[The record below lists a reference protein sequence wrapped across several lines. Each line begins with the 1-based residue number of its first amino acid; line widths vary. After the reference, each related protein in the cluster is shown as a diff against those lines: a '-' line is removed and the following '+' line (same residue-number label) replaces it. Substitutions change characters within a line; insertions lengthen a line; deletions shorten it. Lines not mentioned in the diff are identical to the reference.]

1 MRKSVFSLLAIL
13 ALCLNLL
20 PGTAWAAEDPDGSVP
35 DLRAAPGDINM
46 AYQYFVFAQGVPIVI
61 RQNGSIT
68 SIYDTEGNL
77 LSGDTD
83 VSSHAVYGG
92 WYDSGNSHTG
102 GASIVMESG
111 TVKEIYGGSF
121 GDVLDGNTNIV
132 LDGGTVGWV
141 FGGGNQSEVTGTAH
155 VTVNSGAKV
164 WGQKI
169 SDPSADLGAV
179 YGGGYAGTVSST
191 EVVFNGGDAG
201 WIYGGGNGG
210 CTCTSTHVKFMG
222 QADGYIEVYGGGYGG
237 SVGTAVVEFHAA
249 GPAPD
254 GRAAFVSGS
263 GWNDQV
269 DTVEIIIGESCDPP
283 GDNGLYQGS
292 FFAKNPFNDAS
303 TVSSAVFEVH
313 AACDSSG
320 VIRPRLAGVNGE
332 GVAGTTAVQVFGD
345 ANTDQNYD
353 FGLYG
358 IDNLTVESGSFS
370 LRSPMTLNRLEVND
384 AGTVVIPAAGGT
396 TSLGTLAGSGTVLF
410 RKGVSEQAA
419 LPVEVTSSVQIPG
432 GSKIKVGHT
441 GGGWADTWGNTLLFQ
456 GAGITALDSASCF
469 SSRDTGFYL
478 TKTEDGT
485 GIQVQEGTEQKA
497 TDIYPTPHFDRPS
510 YQYGETMTIT
520 MGLRS
525 EGQDPVP
532 GQTLEVRGGV
542 SGLQTFATAVTDA
555 GGEARFTLPV
565 DDNLWASRES
575 GLQAIFH
582 GTENYKESF
591 YGISLRDKP
600 DSMSYIVTGA
610 QIALDGEITA
620 PARGEVPVK
629 TLPVSGGGICTAEV
643 IWAPADAVFRPEVTY
658 TAGIRLVPKPGF
670 RLGDG
675 KLASA
680 TYQGSELTLPAAP
693 EADGSMLLANVE
705 TFAAI
710 PAIHPTGV
718 TLSASALTLS
728 PGGGSQLTASVAPE
742 NADNKAVVWTSS
754 NPAVAEV
761 DASGQV
767 TAKGAG
773 TAVITVT
780 TADGS
785 FTAFCTVTVTS
796 ASGGSSGSGGS
807 GGGTGGGSP
816 ATTTTKNPDGTTTT
830 TTTDPAAGTVTATT
844 KAPDGTSVTVVTDR
858 KGSVISAE
866 ASIPG
871 GVQSATLPA
880 VIDRDTGIKIT
891 VKGGGSA
898 EVEIPAEKVTPGT
911 VAVIVAPDGT
921 ETVVRKSVPTE
932 NGVVLTVEGSA
943 VVKLAER
950 GRTFS
955 DLPGTHWAADAAA
968 FVSARELFSGTAPDT
983 FSPSLPMSRA
993 MLAAALHNLENNPG
1007 QNLDSGFDDVRENAW
1022 YAGAVNW
1029 AAANSI
1035 INGYSSR
1042 QFGPGDPI
1050 TREQLA
1056 VMLWRYA
1063 GRPAPPNLLLPF
1075 DDADQVSPW
1084 AADAL
1089 RWAVDRG
1096 ILRGKG
1102 SGILA
1107 PKDTATRAEAA
1118 QMIKNFLEK

>member
-1 MRKSVFSLLAIL
+1 
-13 ALCLNLL
+13 
-20 PGTAWAAEDPDGSVP
+20 
-35 DLRAAPGDINM
+35 
-46 AYQYFVFAQGVPIVI
+46 
-61 RQNGSIT
+61 
-68 SIYDTEGNL
+68 
-77 LSGDTD
+77 
-83 VSSHAVYGG
+83 
-92 WYDSGNSHTG
+92 
-102 GASIVMESG
+102 
-111 TVKEIYGGSF
+111 
-121 GDVLDGNTNIV
+121 
-132 LDGGTVGWV
+132 
-141 FGGGNQSEVTGTAH
+141 
-155 VTVNSGAKV
+155 
-164 WGQKI
+164 
-169 SDPSADLGAV
+169 
-179 YGGGYAGTVSST
+179 
-191 EVVFNGGDAG
+191 
-201 WIYGGGNGG
+201 
-210 CTCTSTHVKFMG
+210 
-222 QADGYIEVYGGGYGG
+222 
-237 SVGTAVVEFHAA
+237 
-249 GPAPD
+249 
-254 GRAAFVSGS
+254 
-263 GWNDQV
+263 
-269 DTVEIIIGESCDPP
+269 
-283 GDNGLYQGS
+283 
-292 FFAKNPFNDAS
+292 
-303 TVSSAVFEVH
+303 
-313 AACDSSG
+313 
-320 VIRPRLAGVNGE
+320 
-332 GVAGTTAVQVFGD
+332 
-345 ANTDQNYD
+345 
-353 FGLYG
+353 
-358 IDNLTVESGSFS
+358 
-370 LRSPMTLNRLEVND
+370 MTLNRLEVSD

-410 RKGVSEQAA
+410 KKGVSEQAT

-469 SSRDTGFYL
+469 SSRDAGFYL

-591 YGISLRDKP
+591 YGISLRDRP

-610 QIALDGEITA
+610 QIVLDGEITA

-629 TLPVSGGGICTAEV
+629 TLSVSGGGICTAEV

-680 TYQGSELTLPAAP
+680 TYQGSELTLSAAP

-830 TTTDPAAGTVTATT
+830 TTTDPAAGTVTDHQSAGRHQRHCGDGQ
-844 KAPDGTSVTVVTDR
+844 KGQRNFRRGQHPRRSAVRHPACGHRQGHRDKNHREGRRQRGGGDPGGEGHPRHCGGNRCPGRHGDGGAQIRPHGKRRGPDGGGLRRGKAGGARQDLLR
-858 KGSVISAE
+858 PARDPLGGGCGGLRQR
-866 ASIPG
+866 PG
-871 GVQSATLPA
+871 AVLRHRPRYLQPLPA
-880 VIDRDTGIKIT
+880 HEPRHA
-891 VKGGGSA
+891 GGG
-898 EVEIPAEKVTPGT
+898 
-911 VAVIVAPDGT
+911 APQ
-921 ETVVRKSVPTE
+921 
-932 NGVVLTVEGSA
+932 
-943 VVKLAER
+943 
-950 GRTFS
+950 
-955 DLPGTHWAADAAA
+955 
-968 FVSARELFSGTAPDT
+968 SG
-983 FSPSLPMSRA
+983 
-993 MLAAALHNLENNPG
+993 E
-1007 QNLDSGFDDVRENAW
+1007 
-1022 YAGAVNW
+1022 
-1029 AAANSI
+1029 
-1035 INGYSSR
+1035 
-1042 QFGPGDPI
+1042 
-1050 TREQLA
+1050 
-1056 VMLWRYA
+1056 
-1063 GRPAPPNLLLPF
+1063 
-1075 DDADQVSPW
+1075 
-1084 AADAL
+1084 
-1089 RWAVDRG
+1089 
-1096 ILRGKG
+1096 
-1102 SGILA
+1102 
-1107 PKDTATRAEAA
+1107 
-1118 QMIKNFLEK
+1118 